1 MIGCNQLQPTHT
13 GALASFPNLPALSHG
28 FEKVASLLLVFEVEE
43 YRQRY
48 GDNQPPNVLIL
59 ALHVFN
65 EQDDMAEGVWLEKIT
80 ALVNAQH
87 ECLIK
92 QGVH

>member
-1 MIGCNQLQPTHT
+1 MIGHNQSQPTCT

-28 FEKVASLLLVFEVEE
+28 FEKVASLLPVFKVKE

-48 GDNQPPNVLIL
+48 GDNQPPNVLNL

-65 EQDDMAEGVWLEKIT
+65 EQDDMAEGVWSEKIT
-80 ALVNAQH
+80 ALVNVQR

-92 QGVH
+92 WGVH